1 MSQLP
6 NLRPLAFV
14 SSLRTELSLRNQR
27 YAERLRLPFCESRG
41 DLPVICYSPSQ
52 DGSRHGNFLPETYQA
67 ILKNENWRRRLE
79 KAHSQA
85 RTALPRSDRRW
96 RELDSSNS
104 SDALLMNV
112 FCFPGTLKQPR
123 LFALLGL
130 ENQAVPQFGF
140 KARVLLGNG
149 HADRTEVDMKL
160 GDLLVESKLTESD
173 FQSRQVQAVEGYR
186 DFRDVFNCR
195 NLPRSKDL
203 YFSYQLIRN
212 VLAAYANQ
220 CSFCV
225 IADARRPDLREAW
238 YAVMRC
244 VQILDLRLRCKML
257 TWQELSAELPDK
269 LKDFL
274 KEKYGITSN
283 GLRSPPSA
291 PRFER
296 DEIP

>member
-1 MSQLP
+1 MSQL
-6 NLRPLAFV
+6 NQLRPLAFV

-41 DLPVICYSPSQ
+41 ELPVICYLPSQ
-52 DGSRHGNFLPETYQA
+52 NGSRHGNFLPETYQA
-67 ILKNENWRRRLE
+67 ILKNENWCGRLE
-79 KAHSQA
+79 KVHSQA

-112 FCFPGTLKQPR
+112 FCFPGTLDQPR
-123 LFALLGL
+123 VLALLGI
-130 ENQAVPQFGF
+130 EGQAMPQFGF
-140 KARVLLGNG
+140 KARVPLGNG

-173 FQSRQVQAVEGYR
+173 FQSKQVQVVESY
-186 DFRDVFNCR
+186 
-195 NLPRSKDL
+195 L

-212 VLAAYANQ
+212 VLAAHANR

-238 YAVMRC
+238 YSVMRC

-257 TWQELSAELPDK
+257 TWQELSAELPGK
-269 LKDFL
+269 LQEFL
-274 KEKYGITSN
+274 KEKYGIVPN
-283 GLRSPPSA
+283 GTAPLPAASP
-291 PRFER
+291 FEV
-296 DEIP
+296 EEVP

>member
-1 MSQLP
+1 MSQL
-6 NLRPLAFV
+6 NQLRPLAFV

-41 DLPVICYSPSQ
+41 ELPVICYLPSQ

-67 ILKNENWRRRLE
+67 ILKNENWRGRLE
-79 KAHSQA
+79 KVHSQA

-112 FCFPGTLKQPR
+112 FCFPGTLEQPR
-123 LFALLGL
+123 VLALLGL

-140 KARVLLGNG
+140 KARVPLGNG

-173 FQSRQVQAVEGYR
+173 FQSKQVQVVESYLN
-186 DFRDVFNCR
+186 FRELFNCC

-212 VLAAYANQ
+212 VLAAHANR

-238 YAVMRC
+238 YSVMRC
-244 VQILDLRLRCKML
+244 VQILDLRLCCKML
-257 TWQELSAELPDK
+257 TWQELSAELPGK
-269 LKDFL
+269 LQEFL
-274 KEKYGITSN
+274 KEKYGIVPN
-283 GLRSPPSA
+283 GTAPLPAASP
-291 PRFER
+291 FEV
-296 DEIP
+296 EEVP